1 MPFCAAGA
9 SAGADSMV
17 FLRQLRFWKRRPSSG
32 RIFPDDAE
40 DADDVKKVFDG
51 KSHQAPERGSTPGSS
66 PSESTCE
73 SAGTTEEDV
82 TSTQSSAL
90 FEGSHGSRDRPS
102 DVPGMVTQG
111 PELIDFD
118 LPLHEIAYVVAAE
131 FGPEVARC
139 LQSSKWDHRQRALQM
154 MSAELKGQNLQPG
167 AWQRDRRDA
176 WRASCQVLSQVLKD
190 KVIPVQLAAL
200 QLFRD
205 TFENI
210 DAGVTAE
217 EVQHALDVLITPVM
231 ARLGDSNVRL
241 HESAQSNLVFTRYL
255 LGDKLLYRLRQFLE
269 TSSGGERNK
278 AHFGVLDTVNALLR
292 TSPTSPWRF
301 GDLSIFITLALD
313 ESLGNPR
320 VRHSAVAL
328 AATLYRLHGPPCAEK
343 LMEHLRP
350 AKQNL
355 LREKFREIDEELHP
369 GNAAGDDEGE
379 IRPDLDDLLH
389 CLKAVQL
396 PAPTAASSCATGE
409 EEHLMDGILEETGHV
424 FSGGCIAGAGGRRTA
439 RVRKS
444 VSFCPTDDIVEVEQ
458 DEELIL
464 EHEALCLGLEL
475 EDDHEALL
483 REILMDSDEESDES
497 S

>member
-1 MPFCAAGA
+1 MG
-9 SAGADSMV
+9 
-17 FLRQLRFWKRRPSSG
+17 FLRQLRFWRRPDFRG
-32 RIFPDDAE
+32 RICPDDAE
-40 DADDVKKVFDG
+40 DANDVLVKKVFDG
-51 KSHQAPERGSTPGSS
+51 QGHQAPERGSTPGSS

-73 SAGTTEEDV
+73 STGTTEEDV
-82 TSTQSSAL
+82 TSTQSSD
-90 FEGSHGSRDRPS
+90 GSSGSRLDRPDS
-102 DVPGMVTQG
+102 DVRDVPGMVSTQG

-118 LPLHEIAYVVAAE
+118 LPLHEIAYGVAAE

-154 MSAELKGQNLQPG
+154 MSAELKGYNLHPQ
-167 AWQRDRRDA
+167 AWQRDRREA
-176 WRASCQVLSQVLKD
+176 WRASCQVLSQVLRD

-217 EVQHALDVLITPVM
+217 EVQHALDVLISPVM

-241 HESAQSNLVFTRYL
+241 HESAQSNLIFTRYL

-292 TSPTSPWRF
+292 TSPTSPWRL

-343 LMEHLRP
+343 LMAQLRP

-369 GNAAGDDEGE
+369 GNAADDDEGE

-396 PAPTAASSCATGE
+396 AAPTTAASSCATGE

-424 FSGGCIAGAGGRRTA
+424 FSGGCIASAASTRRTA

-483 REILMDSDEESDES
+483 REILMDSDEDSDES